1 MARWRRGFAIPSA
14 PVPSVSSMRSSSPS
28 SRLLHLDA
36 LKAVAAQLIVLHHLS
51 AYGPV
56 SESLEN
62 QLPTLQALLYDY
74 GRMAVQVFLVV
85 GGYLSAR
92 GLAPDGVALRGEVPE
107 LLWRRYLRLVLPFM
121 AAVLLSVGCAILVE
135 PWLPE
140 LTPDAAGPAELLAHA
155 LLLHDLLGVEALTV
169 GAWYVAIDMQLFVL
183 LMGLLWLVRWQ
194 PAPRVLGLALVTA
207 VLAASLFHFNR
218 VPQLDAWAAYFF
230 GAYGL
235 GALVHLI
242 GVHPALRGR
251 RSVAMLALFLL
262 AGAALAVEF
271 RGRLALAL
279 CTAVVLA
286 LWQLRQASHRR
297 HAQAA
302 ERVVP
307 RPASRLTQLLAHLG
321 THSYALFLVHFS
333 VLLLVNALFASGA
346 PERSLAGF
354 VAMLAAWALS
364 NLAAILF
371 YRWIEQ
377 PASRVHLALPAL
389 LRRI

>member
-1 MARWRRGFAIPSA
+1 MHPTL
-14 PVPSVSSMRSSSPS
+14 S
-28 SRLLHLDA
+28 SRLPHIDA
-36 LKAVAAQLIVLHHLS
+36 LKALAAQCIVLHHLS

-56 SESLEN
+56 AESLES
-62 QLPTLQALLYDY
+62 QLPQLQALLFDY

-92 GLAPDGVALRGEVPE
+92 ALLPDGTTLRGEVPS
-107 LLWRRYLRLVLPFM
+107 LLWRRYVRLVLPFM
-121 AAVLLSVGCAILVE
+121 AAVLLSVACAILVE

-140 LTPDAAGPAELLAHA
+140 LTPDAAGPAQLLAHA

-183 LMGLLWLVRWQ
+183 LLGLLWLTRRQ
-194 PAPRVLGLALVTA
+194 PAPRLLGLALIA
-207 VLAASLFHFNR
+207 ALLAASLFHFNR
-218 VPQLDAWAAYFF
+218 QPQFDTWAAYFF

-251 RSVAMLALFLL
+251 RFIALLALFGLV
-262 AGAALAVEF
+262 ALSLVVEF

-279 CTAVVLA
+279 CTALVLA
-286 LWQLRQASHRR
+286 LWQLRQAARR
-297 HAQAA
+297 GAAQTAA
-302 ERVVP
+302 SADLP
-307 RPASRLTQLLAHLG
+307 STRLATLLGHLG

-346 PERSLAGF
+346 PERSLAGL
-354 VAMLAAWALS
+354 VALLAAWALS

-371 YRWIEQ
+371 YRWVEQ
-377 PASRVHLALPAL
+377 PSARVQLALPAL

>member
-1 MARWRRGFAIPSA
+1 MRA
-14 PVPSVSSMRSSSPS
+14 SSS

-36 LKAVAAQLIVLHHLS
+36 LKAIAAQLIVLHHIS
-51 AYGPV
+51 VYGPV
-56 SESLEN
+56 SESLQD
-62 QLPTLQALLYDY
+62 QLPLLQSLLYDY

-92 GLAPDGVALRGEVPE
+92 GLAPDGMALRGEVPT

-121 AAVLLSVGCAILVE
+121 AAVLLSVGCAVAVE
-135 PWLPE
+135 PWLPD

-183 LMGLLWLVRWQ
+183 LLGLLWLVRWQ
-194 PAPRVLGLALVTA
+194 PAPRTLGLALVTA
-207 VLAASLFHFNR
+207 VLVASLFHFNR
-218 VPQLDAWAAYFF
+218 DPEQDVWAAYFF

-242 GVHPALRGR
+242 GVHPTLRGR
-251 RSVAMLALFLL
+251 RSLAMLGLFAL
-262 AGAALAVEF
+262 AALALVVDF

-279 CTAVVLA
+279 CTAVVLG
-286 LWQLRQASHRR
+286 LWQLNQSTRTRR
-297 HAQAA
+297 EPLLENAVQ
-302 ERVVP
+302 P
-307 RPASRLTQLLAHLG
+307 PSRLTQLLGHLG

-333 VLLLVNALFASGA
+333 VLLLVNALFASGE
-346 PERSLAGF
+346 PQRSLAGF
-354 VAMLAAWALS
+354 IAMLAAWALS

-371 YRWIEQ
+371 YRWIEL
-377 PASRVHLALPAL
+377 PASRVHVALPAL